1 MVAYINE
8 RKIYEWIKSEI
19 YRITANENY
28 STDKVATLNSVLTQL
43 NYFPKIMIE
52 MENVTNEDVHLYI

>member
-8 RKIYEWIKSEI
+8 RSLYQWIKDEIDKITSSEK
-19 YRITANENY
+19 Y
-28 STDKVATLNSVLTQL
+28 STDKVATLNSVLSHM
-43 NYFPKIMIE
+43 NYMPKIRIE

>member
-8 RKIYEWIKSEI
+8 RKLYEWLKDEI
-19 YRITANENY
+19 YRITANEKY